1 MHSLNPLHMA
11 HADAAERIRRG
22 SRAERRYRRLRPP
35 PLRVRVA
42 FAAARIATRL
52 DAESARRAVA

>member
-1 MHSLNPLHMA
+1 
-11 HADAAERIRRG
+11 
-22 SRAERRYRRLRPP
+22 
-35 PLRVRVA
+35 LRVRVA